1 MGACQIKKG
10 VKDCLHVGNLDV
22 KRDWGYAPEYCH
34 GMWEIMQQKNPEDYV
49 LATGSAH
56 SVREFIELAFNEL
69 EIKIE
74 WSGSGLN
81 EIGRNIKTGQT
92 IIKVDSKYFRP
103 TEVELLVGDASKAK
117 KRFNW
122 KPKTQL
128 HDLVK
133 IMVSADWDLLNK

>member
-1 MGACQIKKG
+1 
-10 VKDCLHVGNLDV
+10 
-22 KRDWGYAPEYCH
+22 
-34 GMWEIMQQKNPEDYV
+34 MQQKNPEDYV